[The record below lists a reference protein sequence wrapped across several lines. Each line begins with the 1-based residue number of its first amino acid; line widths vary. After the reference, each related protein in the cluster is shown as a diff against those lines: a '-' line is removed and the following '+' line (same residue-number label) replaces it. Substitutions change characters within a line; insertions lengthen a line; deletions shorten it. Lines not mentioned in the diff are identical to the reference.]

1 MLKEIDVR
9 IPPRLERE
17 RLCRPAPVA
26 RARGPAVPTRVE
38 GIAEVASIVDRHL
51 AQCRRHRS
59 LLALVCVGV
68 DVVDTESGL
77 GLVAEEVER
86 RVHEE
91 VINRVCAR
99 VRGSDTVLCPNERD
113 SCVLLPGTSAEALR
127 RVGARLRQALDG
139 DYRIDGT
146 LVRVSVR
153 IGSAA
158 HPDDGAQAPELL
170 RRATGW

>member
-1 MLKEIDVR
+1 
-9 IPPRLERE
+9 
-17 RLCRPAPVA
+17 
-26 RARGPAVPTRVE
+26 VPTRVE
-38 GIAEVASIVDRHL
+38 GIAEVAGIVDRHL

-77 GLVAEEVER
+77 GLVPEEVER

-91 VINRVCAR
+91 VIHRVCSR
-99 VRGSDTVLCPNERD
+99 VRGGDTVLRPNDRD
-113 SCVLLPGTSAEALR
+113 ACVLLHGTSAEALK
-127 RVGARLRQALDG
+127 RVSARLRLALNG
-139 DYRIDGT
+139 DYRIDGV
-146 LVRVSVR
+146 LVRVCVR